1 MLGSFNFEHQKRQ
14 ITSVY
19 QHPLFENLENL
30 VVWLEPR
37 YADVM
42 ERAPITE
49 GDIIS
54 FFSKWEASLESK

>member
-54 FFSKWEASLESK
+54 FF